1 MSEGDE
7 RERPMDTIAYFLSG
21 SRWVWITVA
30 VVGAI
35 AIAVRVLGL

>member
-1 MSEGDE
+1 MSKKDE
-7 RERPMDTIAYFLSG
+7 EERPLDTIAYFLSG
-21 SRWVWITVA
+21 SQWVWITVA